1 MHMKLSYGWIVVGAG
16 MIVTCFG
23 FGTAM
28 SLTVFLEPMSTAM
41 GWSRTGI
48 STAGTLTFLSMAV
61 ASFLWGTL
69 YDRHGGRIVV
79 IGGGIV
85 LGLGLVASSQVTSLL
100 PFQLLFGAVG
110 GFATGAFYAPLT
122 AAVMAWMPQRRSLA
136 VALVTAGIGMGSM
149 FIAPLA
155 RWLIS
160 AYDWRTALLVLGL
173 LAWAIIIPAGL
184 LLRRPPLPAADGSG
198 GAATDDDDP
207 GLTAAQAMR
216 TPQFVAIALTHF
228 ACCAAHSGPIFH
240 MITYA
245 IGCGVPAMTA
255 ATVLSVAGLAALT
268 GRIGCGLIADRV
280 GAKPVLVFGLALQA
294 VAVSLYLFTR
304 DLASFYALSLLFGLA
319 YGGVMPLYA
328 ILVREYFG
336 ARIMG
341 TTFGAVA
348 MVSGLGMALGPWAG
362 GRAYDVF
369 ASYDW
374 LYIGSFAIGL
384 SAVAIA
390 LTFKPVRRPAA
401 TARDAVPRAT

>member
-1 MHMKLSYGWIVVGAG
+1 MKLSYGWVVVGTG

-28 SLTVFLEPMSTAM
+28 SLTVFLEPLSTAM

-48 STAGTLTFLSMAV
+48 SMAGTLTFLSMAV
-61 ASFLWGTL
+61 ASFLWGAL
-69 YDRHGGRIVV
+69 YDRHGGRVV
-79 IGGGIV
+79 VMGGGAL
-85 LGLGLVASSQVTSLL
+85 LGFGLVAASQVSSLL
-100 PFQLLFGAVG
+100 LFQILFGAVG
-110 GFATGAFYAPLT
+110 GFAMGAFYAPLT
-122 AAVMAWMPQRRSLA
+122 AAVMAWMPRHRSLA

-149 FIAPLA
+149 FVAPLA
-155 RWLIS
+155 RWLIT
-160 AYDWRTALLVLGL
+160 AQDWRVAMLVLGL

-184 LLRRPPLPAADGSG
+184 VLRRPPVSF
-198 GAATDDDDP
+198 DDNAGPDASPEGDDP

-216 TPQFVAIALTHF
+216 TPQFAAIALTHF

-245 IGCGVPAMTA
+245 IGCGVPAMA
-255 ATVLSVAGLAALT
+255 ATTVLSVAGLAALG

-304 DLASFYALSLLFGLA
+304 DLASFYALSFVFGLA

-336 ARIMG
+336 PRIMG

-362 GRAYDVF
+362 GQAYDSF

-384 SAVAIA
+384 GAVAIA
-390 LTFKPVRRPAA
+390 LTFKPMPAA
-401 TARDAVPRAT
+401 RRMAARVPAT